1 MYELRIRTISS
12 VLCKLQAKELA
23 RIASDS
29 RVCSKQKIYSTT
41 KVFLFI
47 KNYGRELRMGRES
60 GEGGKVCRKDEKG
73 VRESKGSIKKSI
85 KEDEAIS

>member
-1 MYELRIRTISS
+1 M
-12 VLCKLQAKELA
+12 
-23 RIASDS
+23 
-29 RVCSKQKIYSTT
+29 
-41 KVFLFI
+41 FLFI